1 MIAPTSH
8 HNPASVWGVPEPFK
22 SIYSHAVEVTA
33 GTRLLFISGQVGI
46 ARDGTPRVGFS
57 EQCEQAMDNVEG
69 LLSAAAMTKVV
80 AAAP

>member
-1 MIAPTSH
+1 MTAPTSH
-8 HNPASVWGVPEPFK
+8 RNPASVWGVPEPFK